1 MDANIVSEVSFPLG
15 VTWKKSIQRS
25 NAPTNMWCS
34 LCATYVS
41 IMYLTWCGLTLL
53 FSLKKNSFYKFFK
66 FCELMRTEIPFIC
79 TKHCK
84 ILKSMHV
91 CFTAEHVNSVT
102 AVCRKGNEWQGVDG
116 IEHLHT
122 SIVFKY
128 ICYQCIV
135 NQWAV
140 SVHGSDGLFMCSE
153 VK

>member
-1 MDANIVSEVSFPLG
+1 MEEKHPTLKCAYKNVMFLMCYICQHHVFNMVRFNTSF
-15 VTWKKSIQRS
+15 Q
-25 NAPTNMWCS
+25 
-34 LCATYVS
+34 
-41 IMYLTWCGLTLL
+41 
-53 FSLKKNSFYKFFK
+53 FKKNSFYKFFK